1 MSKRSN
7 WALPYFI
14 FLVLFVV
21 LPLVLIVVYA
31 LQDGNGGFTLSNVS
45 RFFTDSDALST
56 FAVSIEVA
64 VENTLICLLLGY
76 PAAYILA
83 DRNLN
88 KSAVTVILF
97 ILPMWI
103 NALMRTLA
111 TAELFNVFGFTL
123 GKGTLLFGMVYD
135 YLPFM
140 IYPIYNVLLKMDKS
154 YSEAAADLGAT
165 PIQVFGKVTLPL
177 SMPGI
182 SSGILM
188 VFMPTVSTF
197 AISEFLT
204 NNKIKL
210 FGTIIQENINSS
222 MWNYGA
228 ALSLI
233 MLVIIGLTTI
243 LLGGDER
250 EVQDTGT
257 GLYLAASGAPLRTDR
272 VHRDILLHRGQD
284 TRELD
289 GILLRTLQEHI
300 LRRSQRR
307 SRPHGRHQEHPYH
320 CVHRRCCLNLA
331 RNCLGHR
338 NIQPQGKEEE
348 DNPVP
353 EQHSDDQP

>member
-7 WALPYFI
+7 WAIPYFI

-31 LQDGNGGFTLSNVS
+31 LQDGNGHFTMSNVT

-56 FAVSIEVA
+56 FAVSVEVA
-64 VENTLICLLLGY
+64 IENTLICLLLGY

-83 DRNLN
+83 DKNLN

-154 YSEAAADLGAT
+154 YTEAASDLGAT
-165 PIQVFGKVTLPL
+165 PVQVFGKVTLPL

-182 SSGILM
+182 FSGILM

-250 EVQDTGT
+250 EVEGGT
-257 GLYLAASGAPLRTDR
+257 
-272 VHRDILLHRGQD
+272 I
-284 TRELD
+284 
-289 GILLRTLQEHI
+289 
-300 LRRSQRR
+300 
-307 SRPHGRHQEHPYH
+307 
-320 CVHRRCCLNLA
+320 
-331 RNCLGHR
+331 
-338 NIQPQGKEEE
+338 
-348 DNPVP
+348 
-353 EQHSDDQP
+353 

>member
-7 WALPYFI
+7 WAIPYFI
-14 FLVLFVV
+14 FLVIFVL
-21 LPLVLIVVYA
+21 LPLILIVVYA
-31 LQDGNGGFTLSNVS
+31 FQGQDGGFTMENITK
-45 RFFTDSDALST
+45 FFTDGDALNT
-56 FAVSIEVA
+56 FAISIEVA
-64 VENTLICLLLGY
+64 IENTLICLLLGY

-83 DRNLN
+83 NKDLN

-111 TAELFNVFGFTL
+111 TAELFNVLGFSL
-123 GKGTLLFGMVYD
+123 GKGTLLYGLVYD

-140 IYPIYNVLLKMDKS
+140 IYPIYNVLLKMDNS
-154 YSEAAADLGAT
+154 YAEAAADLGAT
-165 PIQVFGKVTLPL
+165 PVQVFGKVTLPL

-233 MLVIIGLTTI
+233 MLLIIGLTTL
-243 LLGGDER
+243 LLGGDKENAV
-250 EVQDTGT
+250 EGGT
-257 GLYLAASGAPLRTDR
+257 
-272 VHRDILLHRGQD
+272 V
-284 TRELD
+284 
-289 GILLRTLQEHI
+289 
-300 LRRSQRR
+300 
-307 SRPHGRHQEHPYH
+307 
-320 CVHRRCCLNLA
+320 
-331 RNCLGHR
+331 
-338 NIQPQGKEEE
+338 
-348 DNPVP
+348 
-353 EQHSDDQP
+353 

>member
-7 WALPYFI
+7 WAIPYFI
-14 FLVLFVV
+14 FLVIFVL
-21 LPLVLIVVYA
+21 LPLILIVVYA
-31 LQDGNGGFTLSNVS
+31 FQGQDGGFTMENITK
-45 RFFTDSDALST
+45 FFTDGDALNT

-64 VENTLICLLLGY
+64 IENTLICLLLGY

-83 DRNLN
+83 NKDLN

-111 TAELFNVFGFTL
+111 TAELFNVLGFSL
-123 GKGTLLFGMVYD
+123 GKGTLLYGLVYD

-140 IYPIYNVLLKMDKS
+140 IYPIYNVLLKMDNS
-154 YSEAAADLGAT
+154 SAEAAADLGAT
-165 PIQVFGKVTLPL
+165 PVQVFGKVTLPL

-233 MLVIIGLTTI
+233 MLLIIGLTTL
-243 LLGGDER
+243 LLGGDKENAV
-250 EVQDTGT
+250 EGGT
-257 GLYLAASGAPLRTDR
+257 
-272 VHRDILLHRGQD
+272 V
-284 TRELD
+284 
-289 GILLRTLQEHI
+289 
-300 LRRSQRR
+300 
-307 SRPHGRHQEHPYH
+307 
-320 CVHRRCCLNLA
+320 
-331 RNCLGHR
+331 
-338 NIQPQGKEEE
+338 
-348 DNPVP
+348 
-353 EQHSDDQP
+353 

>member
-204 NNKIKL
+204 NNKSKL

-250 EVQDTGT
+250 EVQGGT
-257 GLYLAASGAPLRTDR
+257 
-272 VHRDILLHRGQD
+272 I
-284 TRELD
+284 
-289 GILLRTLQEHI
+289 
-300 LRRSQRR
+300 
-307 SRPHGRHQEHPYH
+307 
-320 CVHRRCCLNLA
+320 
-331 RNCLGHR
+331 
-338 NIQPQGKEEE
+338 
-348 DNPVP
+348 
-353 EQHSDDQP
+353 

>member
-1 MSKRSN
+1 MNKRSN
-7 WALPYFI
+7 WTIPYFI
-14 FLVLFVV
+14 FLLLFVA
-21 LPLVLIVVYA
+21 LPLLLIVVYA
-31 LQDGNGGFTLSNVS
+31 FQDGTGHFTLSNIT
-45 RFFTDSDALST
+45 RIFTDSDAMNT
-56 FAVSIEVA
+56 FAVSIEIA
-64 VENTLICLLLGY
+64 IENTLICLLLGY

-83 DRNLN
+83 NKDLN

-111 TAELFNVFGFTL
+111 TADLFSMLGFHL

-154 YSEAAADLGAT
+154 YAEAASDLGAT
-165 PIQVFGKVTLPL
+165 PRQVFTKVTLPL

-182 SSGILM
+182 LSGVMM

-228 ALSLI
+228 ALSFF
-233 MLVIIGLTTI
+233 MLLIIGLTT
-243 LLGGDER
+243 LLTGNNKEAEGGA
-250 EVQDTGT
+250 V
-257 GLYLAASGAPLRTDR
+257 
-272 VHRDILLHRGQD
+272 
-284 TRELD
+284 
-289 GILLRTLQEHI
+289 
-300 LRRSQRR
+300 
-307 SRPHGRHQEHPYH
+307 
-320 CVHRRCCLNLA
+320 
-331 RNCLGHR
+331 
-338 NIQPQGKEEE
+338 
-348 DNPVP
+348 
-353 EQHSDDQP
+353 

>member
-1 MSKRSN
+1 MGKRSN

-14 FLVLFVV
+14 FLVLFVA
-21 LPLVLIVVYA
+21 LPLLLIVLYA
-31 LQDGNGGFTLSNVS
+31 LRDGSGGFTLSNIT
-45 RFFTDSDALST
+45 RFFSDGDALST

-64 VENTLICLLLGY
+64 IENTLICLLLGY

-83 DRNLN
+83 NKDLN
-88 KSAVTVILF
+88 KSAVTAILF
-97 ILPMWI
+97 ILPMWV

-123 GKGTLLFGMVYD
+123 GKGTLIFGMVYD

-154 YSEAAADLGAT
+154 YGEAAADLGAT
-165 PIQVFGKVTLPL
+165 PSEVFRKITLPL
-177 SMPGI
+177 SKPGI
-182 SSGILM
+182 FSGILM

-228 ALSLI
+228 ALSFI

-243 LLGGDER
+243 LLGGEDR
-250 EVQDTGT
+250 EIEGGT
-257 GLYLAASGAPLRTDR
+257 L
-272 VHRDILLHRGQD
+272 
-284 TRELD
+284 
-289 GILLRTLQEHI
+289 
-300 LRRSQRR
+300 
-307 SRPHGRHQEHPYH
+307 
-320 CVHRRCCLNLA
+320 
-331 RNCLGHR
+331 
-338 NIQPQGKEEE
+338 
-348 DNPVP
+348 
-353 EQHSDDQP
+353 